1 MVAKAVLRGWKGPE
15 MKTIIPPMTEQA
27 DPPSE
32 HHQRPKPDLA
42 NIRRELRADGVV
54 VLVFDRANSPVNIF
68 DPDTLAELE
77 NHLDEVTADSSVRAL
92 VLTSAK
98 RGIFVAGADLDFVS
112 SAVGDELTEF
122 IESGQRVFSRL
133 AALRVPTVA
142 TIDGACLGGGLELAL
157 ACDYRI
163 ASPDKSTKIGL
174 PETQLGILPAWG
186 GSTRL
191 PRLIGLTKAL
201 GLILGGKILTA
212 AHAKKLGVIDAL
224 APRERLVDFAVA
236 LIDAGKVLPKR
247 STHWLTNNR
256 LVREIVQRKAH
267 ANAAAKTR
275 GNYPA
280 IASAIDVICNGLA
293 GTVAESLEL
302 ERRAVIEL
310 STTNAAKQLM
320 RVFHLQEN
328 AKKFHVSD
336 ASASDINRAAVI
348 GAGVMGAGIAHW
360 LSSRKIPTVMQDIDE
375 EKVGAG
381 MKRIGKLYADGAKRR
396 LFSPDEARRLIDRIS
411 PAVGSVPLEHA
422 DLVIEAAVENL
433 AVKKTIFAEL
443 CGRVRP
449 DTVLATNTSALP
461 IGELANDSRIS
472 HPERIVGLHF
482 FNPVHRMKLVEIVVT
497 ERTSPEVVETALR
510 FARKIGKLPVV
521 VKDSPGFL
529 VNRILMPYLIEAGRL
544 FDRGVDAREIDEA
557 MLDFGMPMG
566 PLRLLDEVGLDVA
579 MHVSSTMA
587 EAFGDRFAA
596 PPVLKRLV
604 DKGLLGRK
612 SGEGFFVYGKGDATV
627 SEKALAC
634 RATAASQ
641 SLKENDIAE
650 RLSLLMVNEGFRVLD
665 EGVAASGDDVDF
677 AMILGTGFAPFRGG
691 PITYAHHLGLEHV
704 VDRLN
709 AIGKSEAE
717 IFEPAAGL
725 VSAASK

>member
-1 MVAKAVLRGWKGPE
+1 METKN
-15 MKTIIPPMTEQA
+15 PPILETMNA
-27 DPPSE
+27 PSE
-32 HHQRPKPDLA
+32 QRERREPVDH
-42 NIRRELRADGVV
+42 NIRREQQSDGVA

-68 DPDTLAELE
+68 DPATLLELE
-77 NHLDEVTADSSVRAL
+77 RQLDEIAADSSVRAL

-98 RGIFVAGADLDFVS
+98 HGIFVAGADLDFVS
-112 SAVGDELTEF
+112 TATGDELTEF
-122 IESGQRVFSRL
+122 IESGQRVFSKL

-163 ASPDKSTKIGL
+163 ASPDKGTKIGL

-212 AHAKKLGVIDAL
+212 AHARKLGIVDAL
-224 APRERLVDFAVA
+224 APRERMVDFAVA
-236 LIDAGKVLPKR
+236 RIDAGKATPKR
-247 STHWLTNNR
+247 SSHWLTNNR

-280 IASAIDVICNGLA
+280 IPSAIDVVCDGL
-293 GTVAESLEL
+293 GGSEAESLEL

-310 STTNAAKQLM
+310 STTQAASQLM
-320 RVFHLQEN
+320 RVFHLQEH
-328 AKKFHVSD
+328 AKKFHLSDVSAPAID
-336 ASASDINRAAVI
+336 RTAVI

-360 LSSRKIPTVMQDIDE
+360 FSSRKIPTVLLDLDE
-375 EKVGAG
+375 QKVGAG
-381 MKRIGKLYADGAKRR
+381 MKRIGKLYADGVKRR
-396 LFSPDEARRLIDRIS
+396 LFSRGEARRLIDRIS
-411 PAVGSVPLEHA
+411 PAVGAVPLQRT
-422 DLVIEAAVENL
+422 DLVVEAAVENL
-433 AVKKTIFAEL
+433 EVKKTIFAGL
-443 CGRVRP
+443 CGRVRA

-461 IGELANDSRIS
+461 IGELADDPRIT

-497 ERTSPEVVETALR
+497 ERTSPAVVETALR

-544 FDRGVDAREIDEA
+544 FDRGVDADKIDDA

-579 MHVSSTMA
+579 MHVADTMV

-612 SGEGFFVYGKGDATV
+612 SGEGFFVYGKGDASI

-634 RATAASQ
+634 RASGAPQ

-665 EGVAASGDDVDF
+665 EGVAASGDDVDL

-691 PITYAHHLGLEHV
+691 PITYARQLGLKHV
-704 VDRLN
+704 VDRLG
-709 AIGKSEAE
+709 AIGGEEAE

-725 VSAASK
+725 VSAGSQ

>member
-1 MVAKAVLRGWKGPE
+1 MKAKTST
-15 MKTIIPPMTEQA
+15 MSEQT
-27 DPPSE
+27 DLS
-32 HHQRPKPDLA
+32 PKPHQPAEPDVG
-42 NIRRELRADGVV
+42 NIRRQLRADGVA

-68 DPDTLAELE
+68 DPATLAELE
-77 NHLDEVTADSSVRAL
+77 SHLDDISADANIRAL

-112 SAVGDELTEF
+112 TAVGDELTAF
-122 IESGQRVFSRL
+122 IENGQRAFSKL

-191 PRLIGLTKAL
+191 PRLIGLTKSL
-201 GLILGGKILTA
+201 SLIVAGKILSAT
-212 AHAKKLGVIDAL
+212 HAKKLGIIDAL
-224 APRERLVDFAVA
+224 SPRERMVDFAVT
-236 LIDAGKVLPKR
+236 LIGADKVTPKR

-256 LVREIVQRKAH
+256 LVREVVQRKAH

-280 IASAIDVICNGLA
+280 IASAIDVICDGLD
-293 GTVAESLEL
+293 GTLEESLLL

-320 RVFHLQEN
+320 RVFRLQEN
-328 AKKFHVSD
+328 AKKFQVSD
-336 ASASDINRAAVI
+336 ASAADVNRVAVI

-360 LSSRKIPTVMQDIDE
+360 LSSRKIPTIMQDLDV

-381 MKRIGKLYADGAKRR
+381 MKRIGKLYADGVKRR
-396 LFSPDEARRLIDRIS
+396 LFSRGEARRLIDRIS
-411 PAVGSVPLEHA
+411 PAAGSVPLGHV

-433 AVKKTIFAEL
+433 QVKKVIFAEL
-443 CGRVRP
+443 CERVRP

-461 IGELANDSRIS
+461 IGELANGSRIS
-472 HPERIVGLHF
+472 HPERIVGVHF

-497 ERTSPEVVETALR
+497 EQTSAQVVETALR
-510 FARKIGKLPVV
+510 FVRKIGKLPVV

-544 FDRGVDAREIDEA
+544 FDRGIDAHEIDEA

-579 MHVSSTMA
+579 MHVASTMA
-587 EAFGDRFAA
+587 EAFGGRFAA
-596 PPVLKRLV
+596 PPVLERMVK
-604 DKGLLGRK
+604 KGLLGRK
-612 SGEGFFVYGKGDATV
+612 SGEGFLVYGKGEAAV

-634 RATAASQ
+634 RATPAPQ
-641 SLKENDIAE
+641 LLKQNDIAE

-665 EGVAASGDDVDF
+665 EGVATSDDDVDF

-691 PITYAHHLGLEHV
+691 PITYAHRLGLEHV
-704 VDRLN
+704 VERLN
-709 AIGKSEAE
+709 AIGEGDDK

-725 VSAASK
+725 VSAASH